1 MNDMTAIPRHRQTAI
16 SFRSNRAAQLLA
28 ELTRDGKSQAQ
39 VVEEALEKAVAG
51 IKTPLTLEEKI
62 ARIDAILQPAHALAD
77 GTTFKD
83 IDDKMWDEHGLPI

>member
-62 ARIDAILQPAHALAD
+62 ARIDAIVVPLHGRNYRSQ
-77 GTTFKD
+77 KE
-83 IDDKMWDEHGLPI
+83 IDDEMYDEFGSPR